1 MGLLYDYIVRMLA
14 VEHGIVLTT
23 RHLKRTLRSR
33 GPARRNNYSE
43 IGDVIEYVQGQIMK
57 SSMLHGYTWM
67 YGICL
72 ANGFRCKKEDIRQV
86 LGIFD
91 PIGVEQRR
99 KRPEVDSS
107 FILIKGTQLFMAP

>member
-23 RHLKRTLRSR
+23 RHLKRTLRSL
-33 GPARRNNYSE
+33 
-43 IGDVIEYVQGQIMK
+43 DVFEYVQGQIMK
-57 SSMLHGYTWM
+57 SGMLHGYRWM

-86 LGIFD
+86 LGILD

-99 KRPEVDSS
+99 KRPEVDTS